1 MELLIV
7 ILIMVAFDLV
17 VMRWGFDS
25 TEPMNS
31 PEWEKR
37 LAPPFVGHK

>member
-7 ILIMVAFDLV
+7 LLIIAAFDLA
-17 VMRWGFDS
+17 VMRWGYTS
-25 TEPMNS
+25 TEPINS

-37 LAPPFVGHK
+37 PAPPFVGHK